1 MWVCVGLHCPCNTA
15 LFCFTH
21 LFPVM
26 SVQVVWYWETADI
39 MVNIPEYYAGK
50 NVLISGATGFMGKVQ
65 LWFSSSSSQQDW
77 AQQYELWW
85 SLKWRSGE
93 FPVWSMLHTL
103 DLSCMLKWSGTHDDS
118 PSAGTSLHNC
128 SHPVNCSVAV
138 LWWCKHIEFY
148 CQLLFCNIELSSDHS
163 F

>member
-15 LFCFTH
+15 LFYVTH
-21 LFPVM
+21 LFLIM

-50 NVLISGATGFMGKVQ
+50 NVLISGVTGFMGKVQ

-77 AQQYELWW
+77 AQQYELWQSVKW
-85 SLKWRSGE
+85 LSGVSSLKHVTHTWLELYVKVKWHIR
-93 FPVWSMLHTL
+93 WLHQL
-103 DLSCMLKWSGTHDDS
+103 ERLW
-118 PSAGTSLHNC
+118 NC

-148 CQLLFCNIELSSDHS
+148 CQLLFCNIELSSDYS